1 MVMKRSCT
9 PKLFTPIALLI
20 STLIFVSCSKNLSRV
35 NHKETVAIHVDSS
48 ALAPIPVQVSR
59 PVAID
64 TVAYAFKNRSS
75 IVNSPY
81 FSQRVAAKLIQFYRG
96 KGFQS
101 QWLFDHAPAAH
112 YYSVINILKNADR
125 YGLVPA
131 DYDVRSI
138 EERLNTLYKNTSGF
152 GAEIAELDIHITEM
166 YFLFTTHLVEGK
178 IRNVGNGRNI
188 WKRPGKEINMADV
201 SLLLAAE
208 APHQLEESLQKLQ
221 PANEQYSR
229 LQKALVHYR
238 SLENSA
244 PNNLPI
250 LMSGKKIVPMER
262 NSAIPLIRKKLSLT
276 DLKVYSMPFDSTT
289 GLMDS
294 LKYDP
299 VLVDAVRLFQMRHGL
314 EADGIIGDKTL
325 KFMNQSFGEM
335 ADVIALNMERMRW
348 LPQDYGDNYILVNIP
363 EYKLRVYQKQ
373 NQELEMKVIV
383 GSSQTAT
390 PIFSDVLAHIVFSP
404 TWTVPT
410 SIIKGEIIPHL
421 KANPEYYS
429 NKNYTFFKNEM
440 PFDPATENWD
450 SAALNP
456 YQYRVIQNP
465 GPDNSLGLV
474 KFVMPNN
481 MSVYLHD
488 TPNHRLF
495 SKDYRALSHGCV
507 RLADPGRF
515 AEYLLRDQ
523 SGWTGER
530 ISKAMNN
537 STPYTIPLKKEYKVH
552 LEYRT
557 AWVDDDG
564 VINFRED
571 IYGHDRKQLT
581 QLLPVVN
588 NSSVLL
594 GME

>member
-1 MVMKRSCT
+1 MVMMRSCT
-9 PKLFTPIALLI
+9 PKLFTPIAFLI
-20 STLIFVSCSKNLSRV
+20 STLIFVSCSRKLS
-35 NHKETVAIHVDSS
+35 NHKEIAAYHVDSL
-48 ALAPIPVQVSR
+48 ALAPMPVQVSR
-59 PVAID
+59 PVTID
-64 TVAYAFKNRSS
+64 TVAYAFKNRSAF
-75 IVNSPY
+75 VNSVY
-81 FSQRVAAKLIQFYRG
+81 FATRVTDKLTQFYRG
-96 KGFQS
+96 KAYQS

-112 YYSVINILKNADR
+112 YYSVITVLKNADA
-125 YGLVPA
+125 YGLIPD

-138 EERLNTLYKNTSGF
+138 EERLNTLYKNATGSGR
-152 GAEIAELDIHITEM
+152 EIAELDMHITEM
-166 YFLFTTHLVEGK
+166 YFLFTTHLTEGK
-178 IRNVGNGRNI
+178 IRTIGKGRNI
-188 WKRPGKEINMADV
+188 WKRAGKETTMLDV
-201 SLLLAAE
+201 AMLLTAE
-208 APHQLEESLQKLQ
+208 TPEQFETGLQKLQ

-229 LQKALVHYR
+229 LQKALAHYR

-244 PNNLPI
+244 PNDLPI
-250 LMSGKKIVPMER
+250 LLSGKKLVPMER
-262 NSAIPLIRKKLSLT
+262 NSAVPVIRKKLSLT
-276 DLKVYSMPFDSTT
+276 DLKVYSMPFDSAT
-289 GLMDS
+289 GRIDS
-294 LKYDP
+294 LLYDP
-299 VLVDAVRLFQMRHGL
+299 MLADAVRIFQLRHGL
-314 EADGIIGDKTL
+314 EADAIIGDKTL
-325 KFMNQSFGEM
+325 KFLNQSFGEM

-348 LPQDYGDNYILVNIP
+348 VSQDYGDNYILVNIP

-373 NQELEMKVIV
+373 KQELEMKVIV
-383 GSSQTAT
+383 GSAQTAT

-404 TWTVPT
+404 TWTVPM

-421 KANPEYYS
+421 KANPEYYT
-429 NKNYTFFKNEM
+429 NKNYTFYRNEM
-440 PFDPATENWD
+440 QIDPVMENWD

-456 YQYRVIQNP
+456 YKYRVIQNP

-523 SGWTGER
+523 TGWNGER

-537 STPYTIPLKKEYKVH
+537 STPYTIPLKKEYRVH

-588 NSSVLL
+588 NNSVLL